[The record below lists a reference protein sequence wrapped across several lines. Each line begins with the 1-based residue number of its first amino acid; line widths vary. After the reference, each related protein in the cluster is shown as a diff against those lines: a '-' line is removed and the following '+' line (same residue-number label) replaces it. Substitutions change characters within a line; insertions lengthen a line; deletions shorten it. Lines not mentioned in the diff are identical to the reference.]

1 MKGWIILRR
10 FFENKKLIVLL
21 VSVITSF
28 SMIAYS
34 IFSQS
39 QMPKPILWVN
49 DVTAVVGRFVST
61 PTNAMIRFTDSIND
75 LMNTYEDNQ
84 QLKSQIS
91 SLEELEAQNK
101 ILQSENEE
109 LSDLLSLQPSLVGKS
124 VIASSVISR
133 SPDTWLDSIII
144 DVGSDNGILEG
155 MSVMTDS
162 GLVGHVTEV
171 SATSSKVQLLITENN
186 QMTNVAV
193 SIQVDDG
200 ILAGILSD
208 YDERSQEL
216 ILEQVPAD
224 EEIKKG
230 ATVTTSGLG
239 GVSPEGLIIGE
250 VTSVE
255 SDSFGLSQ
263 SVRVKPAA
271 DFKDIRSVL
280 VVMSLNEN
288 TNEKTNDDTSG
299 DEASSASSV
308 ESTNSEE

>member
-61 PTNAMIRFTDSIND
+61 PTNAMMRFTDSIND

-84 QLKSQIS
+84 RLKSQIS

-109 LSDLLSLQPSLVGKS
+109 LSALLDLQPSLVGKN

-133 SPDTWLDSIII
+133 SPDTWLDSITI
-144 DVGSDNGILEG
+144 DVGSNSGIEEN
-155 MSVMTDS
+155 MSVMTES

-186 QMTNVAV
+186 QMKNVAV
-193 SIQVDDG
+193 SIQTDDS
-200 ILAGILSD
+200 IVSGILSD
-208 YDERSQEL
+208 YDEKTQEL
-216 ILEQVPAD
+216 ILKQVPNDAQVS
-224 EEIKKG
+224 EG
-230 ATVTTSGLG
+230 NTVTTSGLG

-250 VTSVE
+250 VTSAS
-255 SDSFGLSQ
+255 SDNFGLSQ

-280 VVMSLNEN
+280 VIMTLNESSSDSPADS
-288 TNEKTNDDTSG
+288 EDQAA
-299 DEASSASSV
+299 ESSAA
-308 ESTNSEE
+308 STDTAE

>member
-1 MKGWIILRR
+1 
-10 FFENKKLIVLL
+10 
-21 VSVITSF
+21 
-28 SMIAYS
+28 MIAYS

-61 PTNAMIRFTDSIND
+61 PTNAMMRFTDSIND

-84 QLKSQIS
+84 RLKSQIS

-109 LSDLLSLQPSLVGKS
+109 LSALLDLQPSLVGKN

-133 SPDTWLDSIII
+133 SPDTWLDSITI
-144 DVGSDNGILEG
+144 DVGSNSGIEEN
-155 MSVMTDS
+155 MSVMTES

-186 QMTNVAV
+186 QMKNVAV
-193 SIQVDDG
+193 SIQTDDS
-200 ILAGILSD
+200 IVSGILSD
-208 YDERSQEL
+208 YDEKTQEL
-216 ILEQVPAD
+216 ILKQVPNDAQVS
-224 EEIKKG
+224 EG
-230 ATVTTSGLG
+230 NTVTTSGLG

-250 VTSVE
+250 VTSAS
-255 SDSFGLSQ
+255 SDNFGLSQ

-280 VVMSLNEN
+280 VIMTLNEGSSDSPADS
-288 TNEKTNDDTSG
+288 EDQAA
-299 DEASSASSV
+299 ESSAA
-308 ESTNSEE
+308 STDTAE

>member
-61 PTNAMIRFTDSIND
+61 PTNAMMRFTDSIND

-84 QLKSQIS
+84 RLKSQIS
-91 SLEELEAQNK
+91 SLEELEAQNE

-109 LSDLLSLQPSLVGKS
+109 LSALLDLQPSLVGKN

-133 SPDTWLDSIII
+133 SPDTWLDSITI
-144 DVGSDNGILEG
+144 DVGTNSGIEES
-155 MSVMTDS
+155 MSVMTES

-186 QMTNVAV
+186 QMKNVAV
-193 SIQVDDG
+193 SIQTDDG
-200 ILAGILSD
+200 IVSGILSD
-208 YDERSQEL
+208 YDEKTQEL
-216 ILEQVPAD
+216 ILKQVPNDAKVS
-224 EEIKKG
+224 EG
-230 ATVTTSGLG
+230 NTVTTSGLG

-250 VTSVE
+250 VTLAS
-255 SDSFGLSQ
+255 SDNFGLSQ
-263 SVRVKPAA
+263 SVKVKPAA

-280 VVMSLNEN
+280 VIMTLNESSS
-288 TNEKTNDDTSG
+288 DTSA
-299 DEASSASSV
+299 DSEDQAAESSAA
-308 ESTNSEE
+308 STDTGE

>member
-1 MKGWIILRR
+1 VKGWIILRR

-61 PTNAMIRFTDSIND
+61 PTNAMMRFTDSIND
-75 LMNTYEDNQ
+75 LMNTYEENQ
-84 QLKSQIS
+84 RLKSQIS
-91 SLEELEAQNK
+91 SLEELEAQNE

-109 LSDLLSLQPSLVGKS
+109 LSALLDLQPSLVGKN

-133 SPDTWLDSIII
+133 SPDTWLDSITI
-144 DVGSDNGILEG
+144 DVGSKSGVEKN
-155 MSVMTDS
+155 MSVMTES

-193 SIQVDDG
+193 SIQTDDG
-200 ILAGILSD
+200 IVSGILSD
-208 YDERSQEL
+208 YDEKSQEL
-216 ILEQVPAD
+216 ILEQVPKDAQIS
-224 EEIKKG
+224 EG
-230 ATVTTSGLG
+230 NTVTTSGLG

-250 VTSVE
+250 VTSAS
-255 SDSFGLSQ
+255 SDNFGLSQ

-271 DFKDIRSVL
+271 DFKDIRTVL
-280 VVMSLNEN
+280 VVMTLNNSSSDSSVDSE
-288 TNEKTNDDTSG
+288 DQA
-299 DEASSASSV
+299 DESSSASSAS
-308 ESTNSEE
+308 EE

>member
-1 MKGWIILRR
+1 
-10 FFENKKLIVLL
+10 
-21 VSVITSF
+21 
-28 SMIAYS
+28 MIAYS

-61 PTNAMIRFTDSIND
+61 PTNAMMRFTDSIND

-84 QLKSQIS
+84 RLKRQIS

-109 LSDLLSLQPSLVGKS
+109 LSALLDLQPSLVGKN

-133 SPDTWLDSIII
+133 SPDTWLDSITI
-144 DVGSDNGILEG
+144 DVGSNSGIEEN
-155 MSVMTDS
+155 MSVMTES

-186 QMTNVAV
+186 QMKNVAV
-193 SIQVDDG
+193 SIQTDDS
-200 ILAGILSD
+200 IVSGILSD
-208 YDERSQEL
+208 YDEKTQEL
-216 ILEQVPAD
+216 ILKQVPNDAQVS
-224 EEIKKG
+224 EG
-230 ATVTTSGLG
+230 NTVTTSGLG

-250 VTSVE
+250 VTSVS
-255 SDSFGLSQ
+255 SDNFGLSQ

-280 VVMSLNEN
+280 VIMTLNESSSDAPADS
-288 TNEKTNDDTSG
+288 EDQAA
-299 DEASSASSV
+299 ESSAA
-308 ESTNSEE
+308 STDTAE

>member
-1 MKGWIILRR
+1 
-10 FFENKKLIVLL
+10 
-21 VSVITSF
+21 
-28 SMIAYS
+28 MIAYS

-61 PTNAMIRFTDSIND
+61 PTNAMMRFTDSIND

-84 QLKSQIS
+84 RLKRQIS

-109 LSDLLSLQPSLVGKS
+109 LSALLDLQPSLVGKN

-133 SPDTWLDSIII
+133 SPDTWLDSITI
-144 DVGSDNGILEG
+144 DVGSNSGIEEN
-155 MSVMTDS
+155 MSVMTES

-186 QMTNVAV
+186 QMKNVAV
-193 SIQVDDG
+193 SIQTDDS
-200 ILAGILSD
+200 IVSGILSD
-208 YDERSQEL
+208 YDEKTQEL
-216 ILEQVPAD
+216 ILKQVPNDAQVS
-224 EEIKKG
+224 EG
-230 ATVTTSGLG
+230 NTVTTSGLG

-250 VTSVE
+250 VTSAS
-255 SDSFGLSQ
+255 SDNFGLSQ

-280 VVMSLNEN
+280 VIMTLNESSSDAPADS
-288 TNEKTNDDTSG
+288 EDQAA
-299 DEASSASSV
+299 ESSAA
-308 ESTNSEE
+308 STDTAE

>member
-1 MKGWIILRR
+1 VKGWIILRR

-61 PTNAMIRFTDSIND
+61 PTNAMMRFTDSIND

-84 QLKSQIS
+84 RLKSQIS

-109 LSDLLSLQPSLVGKS
+109 LSALLDLQPSLVGKN

-133 SPDTWLDSIII
+133 SPDTWLDSITI
-144 DVGSDNGILEG
+144 DVGSNSGIEEN
-155 MSVMTDS
+155 MSVMTES

-186 QMTNVAV
+186 QMKNVAV
-193 SIQVDDG
+193 SIQTDDS
-200 ILAGILSD
+200 IVSGILSD
-208 YDERSQEL
+208 YDEKTQEL
-216 ILEQVPAD
+216 ILKQVPNDAQVS
-224 EEIKKG
+224 EG
-230 ATVTTSGLG
+230 NTVTTSGLG

-250 VTSVE
+250 VTSAS
-255 SDSFGLSQ
+255 SDNFGLSQ

-280 VVMSLNEN
+280 VIMTLNESSSDSPADS
-288 TNEKTNDDTSG
+288 EDQAA
-299 DEASSASSV
+299 ESSAA
-308 ESTNSEE
+308 STDTAE

>member
-1 MKGWIILRR
+1 MRR

-61 PTNAMIRFTDSIND
+61 PTNAMMRFTDSIND
-75 LMNTYEDNQ
+75 LMNTYEENQ
-84 QLKSQIS
+84 RLKSQIS
-91 SLEELEAQNK
+91 SLEELEAQNE

-109 LSDLLSLQPSLVGKS
+109 LSALLDLQPSLVGKN

-133 SPDTWLDSIII
+133 SPDTWLDSITI
-144 DVGSDNGILEG
+144 DVGSNSGVEKN
-155 MSVMTDS
+155 MSVMTES

-193 SIQVDDG
+193 SIQTADG
-200 ILAGILSD
+200 IVSGILSD
-208 YDERSQEL
+208 YDEKSQEL
-216 ILEQVPAD
+216 ILEQVPKDAQIS
-224 EEIKKG
+224 EG
-230 ATVTTSGLG
+230 NTVTTSGLG

-250 VTSVE
+250 VTSAS
-255 SDSFGLSQ
+255 SDNFGLSQ
-263 SVRVKPAA
+263 SVKVKPAA
-271 DFKDIRSVL
+271 DFKDIRTVL
-280 VVMSLNEN
+280 VVMTLN
-288 TNEKTNDDTSG
+288 DSSG
-299 DEASSASSV
+299 DSSVDSEDQADESSSASSASD
-308 ESTNSEE
+308 E

>member
-61 PTNAMIRFTDSIND
+61 PTNAMMRFTDSIND

-84 QLKSQIS
+84 RLKSQIS
-91 SLEELEAQNK
+91 SLEELEAQNE

-109 LSDLLSLQPSLVGKS
+109 LSALLDLQPSLVGKN

-133 SPDTWLDSIII
+133 SPDTWLDSITI
-144 DVGSDNGILEG
+144 DVGTNSGIEEN
-155 MSVMTDS
+155 MSVMTES

-186 QMTNVAV
+186 QMKNVAV
-193 SIQVDDG
+193 SIQTDDG
-200 ILAGILSD
+200 IVSGILSD
-208 YDERSQEL
+208 YDEKTQEL
-216 ILEQVPAD
+216 ILKQVPNDAKVS
-224 EEIKKG
+224 EG
-230 ATVTTSGLG
+230 NTVTTSGLG
-239 GVSPEGLIIGE
+239 GVSPDGLIIGE
-250 VTSVE
+250 VTSAS
-255 SDSFGLSQ
+255 SDNFGLSQ

-280 VVMSLNEN
+280 VIMTLNESSS
-288 TNEKTNDDTSG
+288 DTSA
-299 DEASSASSV
+299 DSEDQAAESSAA
-308 ESTNSEE
+308 STDTGE

>member
-1 MKGWIILRR
+1 MRR

-61 PTNAMIRFTDSIND
+61 PTNAMMRFTDSIND
-75 LMNTYEDNQ
+75 LMNTYEENQ
-84 QLKSQIS
+84 RLKSQIS
-91 SLEELEAQNK
+91 SLEELEAQNE

-109 LSDLLSLQPSLVGKS
+109 LSALLDLQPSLVGKN

-133 SPDTWLDSIII
+133 SPDTWLDSITI
-144 DVGSDNGILEG
+144 DVGSNSGVEKN
-155 MSVMTDS
+155 MSVMTES

-193 SIQVDDG
+193 SIQTDDG
-200 ILAGILSD
+200 IVSGILSD
-208 YDERSQEL
+208 YDEKSQEL
-216 ILEQVPAD
+216 ILEQVPKDAQIS
-224 EEIKKG
+224 EG
-230 ATVTTSGLG
+230 NTVTTSGLG

-250 VTSVE
+250 VTSAS
-255 SDSFGLSQ
+255 SDNFGLSQ
-263 SVRVKPAA
+263 SVKVKPAA
-271 DFKDIRSVL
+271 DFKDIRTVL
-280 VVMSLNEN
+280 VVMTLNDSSSDSSVDSE
-288 TNEKTNDDTSG
+288 DQA
-299 DEASSASSV
+299 DESSSASSASD
-308 ESTNSEE
+308 E

>member
-61 PTNAMIRFTDSIND
+61 PTNAMMRFTDSIND

-84 QLKSQIS
+84 RLKSQIS
-91 SLEELEAQNK
+91 SLEELEAQNE

-109 LSDLLSLQPSLVGKS
+109 LSALLDLQPSLVGKN

-133 SPDTWLDSIII
+133 SPDTWLDSITI
-144 DVGSDNGILEG
+144 DVGTNSGIEEN
-155 MSVMTDS
+155 MSVMTES

-186 QMTNVAV
+186 QMKNVAV
-193 SIQVDDG
+193 SIQTDDG
-200 ILAGILSD
+200 IVSGILSD
-208 YDERSQEL
+208 YDEKTQEL
-216 ILEQVPAD
+216 ILKQVPNDAKVS
-224 EEIKKG
+224 EGNTI
-230 ATVTTSGLG
+230 TTSGLG

-250 VTSVE
+250 VTSAS
-255 SDSFGLSQ
+255 SDNFGLSQ

-280 VVMSLNEN
+280 VIMTLNESSS
-288 TNEKTNDDTSG
+288 DTSA
-299 DEASSASSV
+299 DSEDQAAESSAA
-308 ESTNSEE
+308 STDTGE

>member
-1 MKGWIILRR
+1 
-10 FFENKKLIVLL
+10 
-21 VSVITSF
+21 
-28 SMIAYS
+28 MIAYS

-61 PTNAMIRFTDSIND
+61 PTNAMMRFTDSIND

-84 QLKSQIS
+84 RLKSQIS
-91 SLEELEAQNK
+91 SLEELEAQNE

-109 LSDLLSLQPSLVGKS
+109 LSALLDLQPSLVGKN

-133 SPDTWLDSIII
+133 SPDTWLDSITI
-144 DVGSDNGILEG
+144 DVGTNSGIEEN
-155 MSVMTDS
+155 MSVMTES

-186 QMTNVAV
+186 QMKNVAV
-193 SIQVDDG
+193 SIQTDDG
-200 ILAGILSD
+200 IVSGILSD
-208 YDERSQEL
+208 YDEKTQEL
-216 ILEQVPAD
+216 ILKQVPNDAKVS
-224 EEIKKG
+224 EG
-230 ATVTTSGLG
+230 NTVTTSGLG

-250 VTSVE
+250 VTSA
-255 SDSFGLSQ
+255 SADNFGLSQ

-280 VVMSLNEN
+280 VIMTLNESSS
-288 TNEKTNDDTSG
+288 DTSA
-299 DEASSASSV
+299 DSEDQAAESSAA
-308 ESTNSEE
+308 STDTGE

>member
-1 MKGWIILRR
+1 MRR

-61 PTNAMIRFTDSIND
+61 PTNAMMRFTDSIND

-84 QLKSQIS
+84 RLKSQIS
-91 SLEELEAQNK
+91 SLEELEAQNE

-109 LSDLLSLQPSLVGKS
+109 LSALLDLQPSLVGKN

-133 SPDTWLDSIII
+133 SPDTWLDSITI
-144 DVGSDNGILEG
+144 DVGTNSGIEEN
-155 MSVMTDS
+155 MSVMTES

-186 QMTNVAV
+186 QMKNVAV
-193 SIQVDDG
+193 SIQTDDG
-200 ILAGILSD
+200 IVSGILSD
-208 YDERSQEL
+208 YDEKTQEL
-216 ILEQVPAD
+216 ILKQVPNDAKVS
-224 EEIKKG
+224 EG
-230 ATVTTSGLG
+230 NTVTTSGLG

-250 VTSVE
+250 VTSAS
-255 SDSFGLSQ
+255 SDNFGLSQ
-263 SVRVKPAA
+263 SVKVKPAA

-280 VVMSLNEN
+280 VIMTLNESSS
-288 TNEKTNDDTSG
+288 DTSA
-299 DEASSASSV
+299 DSEDQAAESSAA
-308 ESTNSEE
+308 STDTGE

>member
-61 PTNAMIRFTDSIND
+61 PTNAMMRFTDSIND
-75 LMNTYEDNQ
+75 LMNTYEENQ
-84 QLKSQIS
+84 RLKSQIS
-91 SLEELEAQNK
+91 SLEGLEAQNE

-109 LSDLLSLQPSLVGKS
+109 LSALLDLQPSLVGKN

-133 SPDTWLDSIII
+133 SPDTWLDSITI
-144 DVGSDNGILEG
+144 DVGSNSGVEKN
-155 MSVMTDS
+155 MSVMTES

-193 SIQVDDG
+193 SIQTDDG
-200 ILAGILSD
+200 IVSGILSD
-208 YDERSQEL
+208 YDEKSQEL
-216 ILEQVPAD
+216 ILEQVPKDAQIS
-224 EEIKKG
+224 EG
-230 ATVTTSGLG
+230 NTVTTSGLG

-250 VTSVE
+250 VTSAS
-255 SDSFGLSQ
+255 SDNFGLSQ
-263 SVRVKPAA
+263 SVKVKPAA
-271 DFKDIRSVL
+271 DFKDIRTVL
-280 VVMSLNEN
+280 VVMTLN
-288 TNEKTNDDTSG
+288 DSSG
-299 DEASSASSV
+299 DSSVDSEDQADESSSASSASD
-308 ESTNSEE
+308 E

>member
-1 MKGWIILRR
+1 MRR

-61 PTNAMIRFTDSIND
+61 PTNAMMRFTDSIND

-84 QLKSQIS
+84 RLKSQIS
-91 SLEELEAQNK
+91 SLEELEAQNE

-109 LSDLLSLQPSLVGKS
+109 LSALLDLQPSLVGKN

-133 SPDTWLDSIII
+133 SPDTWLDSITI
-144 DVGSDNGILEG
+144 DVGTNSGIEEN
-155 MSVMTDS
+155 MSVMTES

-186 QMTNVAV
+186 QMKNVAV
-193 SIQVDDG
+193 SIQTDDG
-200 ILAGILSD
+200 IVSGILSD
-208 YDERSQEL
+208 YDEKTQEL
-216 ILEQVPAD
+216 ILKQVPNDAKVS
-224 EEIKKG
+224 EG
-230 ATVTTSGLG
+230 NTVTTSGLG

-250 VTSVE
+250 VTSAS
-255 SDSFGLSQ
+255 SDNFGLSQ

-280 VVMSLNEN
+280 VIMTLNESSS
-288 TNEKTNDDTSG
+288 DTLADSE
-299 DEASSASSV
+299 DQAAESSAA
-308 ESTNSEE
+308 STDTGE

>member
-1 MKGWIILRR
+1 VKGWIILRR

-39 QMPKPILWVN
+39 NMPKPILWVN
-49 DVTAVVGRFVST
+49 DVTAIVGRFVST
-61 PTNAMIRFTDSIND
+61 PTNAMMRFTDSIND
-75 LMNTYEDNQ
+75 LMNTYEENQ
-84 QLKSQIS
+84 ELKSQIS
-91 SLEELEAQNK
+91 SLEELEAQNQ

-109 LSDLLSLQPSLVGKS
+109 LSNLLSLQPSLVGKT

-133 SPDTWLDSIII
+133 SPDTWVDSIVI
-144 DVGSDNGILEG
+144 DVGANDGIAEG

-162 GLVGHVTEV
+162 GLVGHVKEV

-186 QMTNVAV
+186 QMMNVAV
-193 SIQVDDG
+193 SVQLVDSIVSG
-200 ILAGILSD
+200 ILTD
-208 YDERSQEL
+208 YDEKTQEL
-216 ILEQVPAD
+216 ILEQVPSDA
-224 EEIKKG
+224 KVQKG
-230 ATVTTSGLG
+230 DTVTTSGLG

-250 VTSVE
+250 VTSTD
-255 SDSFGLSQ
+255 SDNFGLSQ

-280 VVMSLNEN
+280 VVMTLNDDSASDDGDEN
-288 TNEKTNDDTSG
+288 TTTTSNTENDNQ
-299 DEASSASSV
+299 E
-308 ESTNSEE
+308 

>member
-1 MKGWIILRR
+1 
-10 FFENKKLIVLL
+10 
-21 VSVITSF
+21 
-28 SMIAYS
+28 MIAYS

-61 PTNAMIRFTDSIND
+61 PTNAMMRFTDSIND

-84 QLKSQIS
+84 RLKSQIS
-91 SLEELEAQNK
+91 SLEELEAQNE

-109 LSDLLSLQPSLVGKS
+109 LSALLDLQPSLVGKN

-133 SPDTWLDSIII
+133 SPDTWLDSITI
-144 DVGSDNGILEG
+144 DVGTNSGIEEN
-155 MSVMTDS
+155 MSVMTES

-186 QMTNVAV
+186 QMKNVAV
-193 SIQVDDG
+193 SIQTDDG
-200 ILAGILSD
+200 IVSGILSD
-208 YDERSQEL
+208 YDEKTQEL
-216 ILEQVPAD
+216 ILKQVPNDAKVSD
-224 EEIKKG
+224 G
-230 ATVTTSGLG
+230 NTVTTSGLG

-250 VTSVE
+250 VTSAS
-255 SDSFGLSQ
+255 SDNFGLSQ

-280 VVMSLNEN
+280 VIMTLNESSS
-288 TNEKTNDDTSG
+288 DTSA
-299 DEASSASSV
+299 DSEDQAAESSAA
-308 ESTNSEE
+308 STDTGE

>member
-61 PTNAMIRFTDSIND
+61 PTNAMMRFTDSIND

-84 QLKSQIS
+84 RLKSQIS
-91 SLEELEAQNK
+91 SLEELEAQNE

-109 LSDLLSLQPSLVGKS
+109 LSALLDLQPSLVGKN

-133 SPDTWLDSIII
+133 SPDTWLDSITI
-144 DVGSDNGILEG
+144 DVGTNSGIEEN
-155 MSVMTDS
+155 MSVMTES

-186 QMTNVAV
+186 QMKNVAV
-193 SIQVDDG
+193 SIQTDDS
-200 ILAGILSD
+200 IVSGILSD
-208 YDERSQEL
+208 YDEKTQEL
-216 ILEQVPAD
+216 ILKQVPNDAQVS
-224 EEIKKG
+224 EG
-230 ATVTTSGLG
+230 NTVTTSGLG

-250 VTSVE
+250 VTSAS
-255 SDSFGLSQ
+255 SDNFGLSQ

-280 VVMSLNEN
+280 VIMTLNESSS
-288 TNEKTNDDTSG
+288 DTSA
-299 DEASSASSV
+299 DSEDQAAESSAA
-308 ESTNSEE
+308 STDTGE

>member
-1 MKGWIILRR
+1 
-10 FFENKKLIVLL
+10 
-21 VSVITSF
+21 
-28 SMIAYS
+28 MIAYS

-61 PTNAMIRFTDSIND
+61 PTNAMMRFTDSIND

-84 QLKSQIS
+84 RLKSQIS

-109 LSDLLSLQPSLVGKS
+109 LSALLDLQPSLVGKN

-133 SPDTWLDSIII
+133 SPDTWLDSITI
-144 DVGSDNGILEG
+144 DVGSNSGIEEN
-155 MSVMTDS
+155 MSVMTES

-186 QMTNVAV
+186 QMKNVAV
-193 SIQVDDG
+193 SIQTDDG
-200 ILAGILSD
+200 IVSGILSD
-208 YDERSQEL
+208 YDEKTQEL
-216 ILEQVPAD
+216 ILKQVPNDAQVS
-224 EEIKKG
+224 EG
-230 ATVTTSGLG
+230 NTVTTSGLG

-250 VTSVE
+250 VTSAS
-255 SDSFGLSQ
+255 SDNFGLSQ

-280 VVMSLNEN
+280 VIMTLNESSSDAPADS
-288 TNEKTNDDTSG
+288 EDQAA
-299 DEASSASSV
+299 ESSAA
-308 ESTNSEE
+308 STDTAE

>member
-61 PTNAMIRFTDSIND
+61 PTNAMMRFTDSIND
-75 LMNTYEDNQ
+75 LMNTYEENQ
-84 QLKSQIS
+84 RLKSQIS
-91 SLEELEAQNK
+91 SLEELEAQNE

-109 LSDLLSLQPSLVGKS
+109 LSALLDLQPSLVGKN

-133 SPDTWLDSIII
+133 SPDTWLDSITI
-144 DVGSDNGILEG
+144 DVGSKSGVEKN
-155 MSVMTDS
+155 MSVMTES

-193 SIQVDDG
+193 SIQTDDG
-200 ILAGILSD
+200 IVSGILSD
-208 YDERSQEL
+208 YDEKSQEL
-216 ILEQVPAD
+216 ILEQVPKDAQIS
-224 EEIKKG
+224 EG
-230 ATVTTSGLG
+230 NTVTTSGLG

-250 VTSVE
+250 VTSAS
-255 SDSFGLSQ
+255 SDNFGLSQ
-263 SVRVKPAA
+263 SVKVKPAA
-271 DFKDIRSVL
+271 DFKDIRTVL
-280 VVMSLNEN
+280 VVMTLN
-288 TNEKTNDDTSG
+288 DSSG
-299 DEASSASSV
+299 DSSVDSEDQADESSSASSASD
-308 ESTNSEE
+308 E

>member
-1 MKGWIILRR
+1 
-10 FFENKKLIVLL
+10 
-21 VSVITSF
+21 
-28 SMIAYS
+28 MIAYS

-61 PTNAMIRFTDSIND
+61 PTNAMMRFTDSIND

-84 QLKSQIS
+84 RLKSQIS
-91 SLEELEAQNK
+91 SLEELEAQNE

-109 LSDLLSLQPSLVGKS
+109 LSALLDLQPSLVGKN

-133 SPDTWLDSIII
+133 SPDTWLDSITI
-144 DVGSDNGILEG
+144 DVGTNSGIEEN
-155 MSVMTDS
+155 MSVMTES

-186 QMTNVAV
+186 QMKNVAV
-193 SIQVDDG
+193 SIQTDDG
-200 ILAGILSD
+200 IVSGILSD
-208 YDERSQEL
+208 YDEKTQEL
-216 ILEQVPAD
+216 ILKQVPNDAKVS
-224 EEIKKG
+224 EG
-230 ATVTTSGLG
+230 NTVTTSGLG

-250 VTSVE
+250 VTSAS
-255 SDSFGLSQ
+255 SDNFGLSQ

-280 VVMSLNEN
+280 VIMTLNESSS
-288 TNEKTNDDTSG
+288 DTSA
-299 DEASSASSV
+299 DSEDQAAESSAA
-308 ESTNSEE
+308 STDTGE

>member
-1 MKGWIILRR
+1 MRR

-61 PTNAMIRFTDSIND
+61 PTNAMMRFTDSIND

-84 QLKSQIS
+84 RLKSQIS
-91 SLEELEAQNK
+91 SLEELEAQNE

-109 LSDLLSLQPSLVGKS
+109 LSALLDLQPSLVGKN

-133 SPDTWLDSIII
+133 SPDTWLDSITI
-144 DVGSDNGILEG
+144 DVGTNSGIEES
-155 MSVMTDS
+155 MSVMTES

-186 QMTNVAV
+186 QMKNVAV
-193 SIQVDDG
+193 SIQTDDG
-200 ILAGILSD
+200 IVSGILSD
-208 YDERSQEL
+208 YDEKTQEL
-216 ILEQVPAD
+216 ILKQVPNDAKVS
-224 EEIKKG
+224 EG
-230 ATVTTSGLG
+230 NTVTTSGLG

-250 VTSVE
+250 VTSAS
-255 SDSFGLSQ
+255 SDNFGLSQ

-280 VVMSLNEN
+280 VIMTLNESSS
-288 TNEKTNDDTSG
+288 DTSA
-299 DEASSASSV
+299 DSEDQAAESSAA
-308 ESTNSEE
+308 STDTGE

>member
-61 PTNAMIRFTDSIND
+61 PTNAMMRFTDSIND

-84 QLKSQIS
+84 RLKSQIS

-109 LSDLLSLQPSLVGKS
+109 LSALLDLQPSLVGKN

-133 SPDTWLDSIII
+133 SPDTWLDSITI
-144 DVGSDNGILEG
+144 DVGSNSGIEEN
-155 MSVMTDS
+155 MSVMTES

-186 QMTNVAV
+186 QMKNVAV
-193 SIQVDDG
+193 SIQTDDS
-200 ILAGILSD
+200 IVSGILSD
-208 YDERSQEL
+208 YDEKTQEL
-216 ILEQVPAD
+216 ILKQVPNDAQVS
-224 EEIKKG
+224 EG
-230 ATVTTSGLG
+230 NTVTTSGLG

-250 VTSVE
+250 VTSAS
-255 SDSFGLSQ
+255 SDNFGLSQ

-280 VVMSLNEN
+280 VIMTLNESSS
-288 TNEKTNDDTSG
+288 D
-299 DEASSASSV
+299 SSADSEDQAAESSAA
-308 ESTNSEE
+308 STDTAE

>member
-1 MKGWIILRR
+1 MRR

-61 PTNAMIRFTDSIND
+61 PTNAMMRFTDSIND

-84 QLKSQIS
+84 RLKSQIS
-91 SLEELEAQNK
+91 SLEELEAQNE

-109 LSDLLSLQPSLVGKS
+109 LSALLDLQPSLVGKN

-133 SPDTWLDSIII
+133 SPDTWLDSITI
-144 DVGSDNGILEG
+144 DVGTNSGIEEN
-155 MSVMTDS
+155 MSVMTES

-186 QMTNVAV
+186 QMKNVAV
-193 SIQVDDG
+193 SIQTDDG
-200 ILAGILSD
+200 IVSGILSD
-208 YDERSQEL
+208 YDEKTQEL
-216 ILEQVPAD
+216 ILKQVPNDAKVS
-224 EEIKKG
+224 EG
-230 ATVTTSGLG
+230 NTVTTSGLG
-239 GVSPEGLIIGE
+239 GVSPEGLIIGG
-250 VTSVE
+250 VTSAS
-255 SDSFGLSQ
+255 SDNFGLSQ

-280 VVMSLNEN
+280 VIMTLNE
-288 TNEKTNDDTSG
+288 TSSDTSA
-299 DEASSASSV
+299 DSEDQTAESSAA
-308 ESTNSEE
+308 STDTGE

>member
-39 QMPKPILWVN
+39 QMPKPVLWVN

-61 PTNAMIRFTDSIND
+61 PTNAMMRFTDSIND
-75 LMNTYEDNQ
+75 LMNTYEENQ
-84 QLKSQIS
+84 RLKSQIS
-91 SLEELEAQNK
+91 SLEELEAQNE

-109 LSDLLSLQPSLVGKS
+109 LSALLDLQPSLVGKN

-133 SPDTWLDSIII
+133 SPDTWLDSITI
-144 DVGSDNGILEG
+144 DVGSNSGIEKN
-155 MSVMTDS
+155 MSVMTES

-193 SIQVDDG
+193 SIQTDDG
-200 ILAGILSD
+200 IVSGILSD
-208 YDERSQEL
+208 YDEKTQEL
-216 ILEQVPAD
+216 ILKQVPNDAQIS
-224 EEIKKG
+224 EG
-230 ATVTTSGLG
+230 NTVTTSGLG

-250 VTSVE
+250 VTSAK
-255 SDSFGLSQ
+255 SDNFGLSQ
-263 SVRVKPAA
+263 SVKVKPAA
-271 DFKDIRSVL
+271 DFKDIRTVL
-280 VVMSLNEN
+280 VVMTLNEN
-288 TNEKTNDDTSG
+288 SSDTTS
-299 DEASSASSV
+299 DSEEQATETSSASSDSQ
-308 ESTNSEE
+308 E

>member
-61 PTNAMIRFTDSIND
+61 PTNAMMRFTDSIND

-84 QLKSQIS
+84 RLKSQIS
-91 SLEELEAQNK
+91 SLEELEAQNE

-109 LSDLLSLQPSLVGKS
+109 LSALLDLQPSLVGKN

-133 SPDTWLDSIII
+133 SPDTWLDSITI
-144 DVGSDNGILEG
+144 DVGTNSNIEEN
-155 MSVMTDS
+155 MSVMTES

-186 QMTNVAV
+186 QMKNVAV
-193 SIQVDDG
+193 SIQTDDG
-200 ILAGILSD
+200 IVSGILSD
-208 YDERSQEL
+208 YDEKTQEL
-216 ILEQVPAD
+216 ILKQVPNDAKVS
-224 EEIKKG
+224 EG
-230 ATVTTSGLG
+230 NTVTTSGLG
-239 GVSPEGLIIGE
+239 GVSPDGLIIGE
-250 VTSVE
+250 VTSAS
-255 SDSFGLSQ
+255 SDNFGLSQ

-280 VVMSLNEN
+280 VIMTLNE
-288 TNEKTNDDTSG
+288 TSSDTSA
-299 DEASSASSV
+299 DSEDQAAESSAA
-308 ESTNSEE
+308 STDTGE

>member
-1 MKGWIILRR
+1 
-10 FFENKKLIVLL
+10 
-21 VSVITSF
+21 
-28 SMIAYS
+28 MIAYS

-61 PTNAMIRFTDSIND
+61 PTNAMMRFTDSIND

-84 QLKSQIS
+84 RLKSQIS
-91 SLEELEAQNK
+91 SLEELEAQNE

-109 LSDLLSLQPSLVGKS
+109 LSALLDLQPSLVGKN

-133 SPDTWLDSIII
+133 SPDTWLDSITI
-144 DVGSDNGILEG
+144 DVGANSGIEEN
-155 MSVMTDS
+155 MSVMTES

-193 SIQVDDG
+193 SIQTDDG
-200 ILAGILSD
+200 IVSGILSD
-208 YDERSQEL
+208 YDEKTQEL
-216 ILEQVPAD
+216 ILKQVPNDAKVS
-224 EEIKKG
+224 EG
-230 ATVTTSGLG
+230 NTVTTSGLG

-250 VTSVE
+250 VTSAS
-255 SDSFGLSQ
+255 SDNFGLSQ

-280 VVMSLNEN
+280 VIMTLNDSSS
-288 TNEKTNDDTSG
+288 DDTSA
-299 DEASSASSV
+299 DSEDQAAESSAA
-308 ESTNSEE
+308 STDTGE

>member
-1 MKGWIILRR
+1 
-10 FFENKKLIVLL
+10 
-21 VSVITSF
+21 
-28 SMIAYS
+28 MIAYS

-61 PTNAMIRFTDSIND
+61 PTNAMMRFTDSIND

-84 QLKSQIS
+84 RLKSQIS

-109 LSDLLSLQPSLVGKS
+109 LSALLDLQPSLVGKN

-133 SPDTWLDSIII
+133 SPDTWLDSITI
-144 DVGSDNGILEG
+144 DVGSNSGIEEN
-155 MSVMTDS
+155 MSVMTES

-186 QMTNVAV
+186 QMKNVAV
-193 SIQVDDG
+193 SIQTDDS
-200 ILAGILSD
+200 IVSGILSD
-208 YDERSQEL
+208 YDEKTQEL
-216 ILEQVPAD
+216 ILKQVPNDAQVS
-224 EEIKKG
+224 EG
-230 ATVTTSGLG
+230 NTVTTSGLG

-250 VTSVE
+250 VTSAS
-255 SDSFGLSQ
+255 SDNFGLSQ

-280 VVMSLNEN
+280 VIMTLNESSSDSPADS
-288 TNEKTNDDTSG
+288 EDQAA
-299 DEASSASSV
+299 ESSAA
-308 ESTNSEE
+308 STDTAE

>member
-1 MKGWIILRR
+1 MRR

-61 PTNAMIRFTDSIND
+61 PTNAMMRFTDSIND

-84 QLKSQIS
+84 RLKRQIS

-109 LSDLLSLQPSLVGKS
+109 LSALLDLQPSLVGKN

-133 SPDTWLDSIII
+133 SPDTWLDSITI
-144 DVGSDNGILEG
+144 DVGSNSGIEEN
-155 MSVMTDS
+155 MSVMTES

-186 QMTNVAV
+186 QMKNVAV
-193 SIQVDDG
+193 SIQTDDS
-200 ILAGILSD
+200 IVSGILSD
-208 YDERSQEL
+208 YEEKTQEL
-216 ILEQVPAD
+216 ILKQVPNDAQVS
-224 EEIKKG
+224 EG
-230 ATVTTSGLG
+230 NTVTTSGLG

-250 VTSVE
+250 VTSVS
-255 SDSFGLSQ
+255 SDNFGLSQ

-280 VVMSLNEN
+280 VIMTLNESSSDAPADS
-288 TNEKTNDDTSG
+288 EDQAA
-299 DEASSASSV
+299 ESSAA
-308 ESTNSEE
+308 STDTAE

>member
-61 PTNAMIRFTDSIND
+61 PTNAMMRFTDSIND
-75 LMNTYEDNQ
+75 LMNTYEENQ
-84 QLKSQIS
+84 RLKSQIS
-91 SLEELEAQNK
+91 SLEELEAQNE

-109 LSDLLSLQPSLVGKS
+109 LSALLDLQPSLVGKN

-133 SPDTWLDSIII
+133 SPDTWLDSITI
-144 DVGSDNGILEG
+144 DVGSNSGVEKN
-155 MSVMTDS
+155 MSVMTES

-193 SIQVDDG
+193 SIQTADG
-200 ILAGILSD
+200 IVSGILSD
-208 YDERSQEL
+208 YDEKSQEL
-216 ILEQVPAD
+216 ILEQVPKDAQIS
-224 EEIKKG
+224 EG
-230 ATVTTSGLG
+230 NTVTTSGLG

-250 VTSVE
+250 VTSAS
-255 SDSFGLSQ
+255 SDNFGLSQ
-263 SVRVKPAA
+263 SVKVKPAA
-271 DFKDIRSVL
+271 DFKDIRTVL
-280 VVMSLNEN
+280 VVMTLN
-288 TNEKTNDDTSG
+288 DSSG
-299 DEASSASSV
+299 DSSVDSEDQADESSSASSASD
-308 ESTNSEE
+308 E

>member
-61 PTNAMIRFTDSIND
+61 PTNAMMRFTDSIND

-84 QLKSQIS
+84 RLKSQIS
-91 SLEELEAQNK
+91 SLEELEAQNE

-109 LSDLLSLQPSLVGKS
+109 LSALLDLQPSLVGKN

-133 SPDTWLDSIII
+133 SPDTWLDSITI
-144 DVGSDNGILEG
+144 DVGTNSGIEEN
-155 MSVMTDS
+155 MSVMTES

-186 QMTNVAV
+186 QMKNVAV
-193 SIQVDDG
+193 SIQTDDG
-200 ILAGILSD
+200 IVSGILSD
-208 YDERSQEL
+208 YDEKTQEL
-216 ILEQVPAD
+216 ILKQVPNDAKVS
-224 EEIKKG
+224 EG
-230 ATVTTSGLG
+230 NTVTTSGLG
-239 GVSPEGLIIGE
+239 GVSPEGLIIGG
-250 VTSVE
+250 VTSAS
-255 SDSFGLSQ
+255 SDNFGLSQ

-280 VVMSLNEN
+280 VIMTLNE
-288 TNEKTNDDTSG
+288 TSSDTSA
-299 DEASSASSV
+299 DSEDQTAESSAA
-308 ESTNSEE
+308 STDTGE

>member
-1 MKGWIILRR
+1 
-10 FFENKKLIVLL
+10 
-21 VSVITSF
+21 
-28 SMIAYS
+28 MIAYS

-61 PTNAMIRFTDSIND
+61 PTNAMMRFTDSIND

-84 QLKSQIS
+84 RLKSQIS

-101 ILQSENEE
+101 ILLSENEE
-109 LSDLLSLQPSLVGKS
+109 LSALLDLQPSLVGKN

-133 SPDTWLDSIII
+133 SPDTWLDSITI
-144 DVGSDNGILEG
+144 DVGSNSDIEEN
-155 MSVMTDS
+155 MSVMTES

-186 QMTNVAV
+186 QMKNVAV
-193 SIQVDDG
+193 SIQTDDS
-200 ILAGILSD
+200 IVSGILSD
-208 YDERSQEL
+208 YDEKTQEL
-216 ILEQVPAD
+216 ILKQVPNDAQVS
-224 EEIKKG
+224 EG
-230 ATVTTSGLG
+230 NTVTTSGLG

-250 VTSVE
+250 VTSTS
-255 SDSFGLSQ
+255 SDNFGLSQ

-280 VVMSLNEN
+280 VIMTLNESSSDSPADS
-288 TNEKTNDDTSG
+288 EDQAA
-299 DEASSASSV
+299 ESSAA
-308 ESTNSEE
+308 STDTAE

>member
-1 MKGWIILRR
+1 
-10 FFENKKLIVLL
+10 
-21 VSVITSF
+21 
-28 SMIAYS
+28 MIAYS

-61 PTNAMIRFTDSIND
+61 PTNAMMRFTDSIND

-84 QLKSQIS
+84 RLKSQIS
-91 SLEELEAQNK
+91 SLEELEAQNE

-109 LSDLLSLQPSLVGKS
+109 LSALLDLQPSLVGKN

-133 SPDTWLDSIII
+133 SPDTWLDSITI
-144 DVGSDNGILEG
+144 DVGTNSGIEEN
-155 MSVMTDS
+155 MSVMTES

-186 QMTNVAV
+186 QMKNVAV
-193 SIQVDDG
+193 SIQTDDG
-200 ILAGILSD
+200 IVSGILSD
-208 YDERSQEL
+208 YDEKTQEL
-216 ILEQVPAD
+216 ILKQVPNDAKVS
-224 EEIKKG
+224 EG
-230 ATVTTSGLG
+230 NAVTTSGLG

-250 VTSVE
+250 VTSAS
-255 SDSFGLSQ
+255 SDNFGLSQ

-280 VVMSLNEN
+280 VIMTLNESSS
-288 TNEKTNDDTSG
+288 DTSA
-299 DEASSASSV
+299 DSEDQAAESSAA
-308 ESTNSEE
+308 STDTGE

>member
-1 MKGWIILRR
+1 VKGWIILRR

-61 PTNAMIRFTDSIND
+61 PTNAMMRFTDSIND

-84 QLKSQIS
+84 RLKSQIS

-109 LSDLLSLQPSLVGKS
+109 LSALLDLQPSLVGKN
-124 VIASSVISR
+124 VISSSVISR
-133 SPDTWLDSIII
+133 SPDTWLDSITI
-144 DVGSDNGILEG
+144 DVGSNSGIEEN
-155 MSVMTDS
+155 MSVMTES

-186 QMTNVAV
+186 QMKNVAV
-193 SIQVDDG
+193 SIQTDDS
-200 ILAGILSD
+200 IVSGILSD
-208 YDERSQEL
+208 YDEKTQEL
-216 ILEQVPAD
+216 ILKQVPNDAQVS
-224 EEIKKG
+224 EG
-230 ATVTTSGLG
+230 NTVTTSGLG

-250 VTSVE
+250 VTSAS
-255 SDSFGLSQ
+255 SDNFGLSQ

-280 VVMSLNEN
+280 VIMTLNESSS
-288 TNEKTNDDTSG
+288 D
-299 DEASSASSV
+299 SSADSEDQAAESSAA
-308 ESTNSEE
+308 STDTAE

>member
-10 FFENKKLIVLL
+10 FFENKKLMVLL

-61 PTNAMIRFTDSIND
+61 PTNAMMRFTDSIND

-84 QLKSQIS
+84 RLKSQIS
-91 SLEELEAQNK
+91 SLEELEAQNE

-109 LSDLLSLQPSLVGKS
+109 LSALLDLQPSLVGKN

-133 SPDTWLDSIII
+133 SPDTWLDSITI
-144 DVGSDNGILEG
+144 DVGTNSGIEEN
-155 MSVMTDS
+155 MSVMTES

-186 QMTNVAV
+186 QMKNVAV
-193 SIQVDDG
+193 SIQTDDG
-200 ILAGILSD
+200 IVSGILSD
-208 YDERSQEL
+208 YDEKTQEL
-216 ILEQVPAD
+216 ILKQVPNDAKVS
-224 EEIKKG
+224 EG
-230 ATVTTSGLG
+230 NTVTTSGLG

-250 VTSVE
+250 VTSAS
-255 SDSFGLSQ
+255 SDNFGLSQ

-280 VVMSLNEN
+280 VIMTLNESSS
-288 TNEKTNDDTSG
+288 DTSA
-299 DEASSASSV
+299 DSEDQAAESSAA
-308 ESTNSEE
+308 STDTGE

>member
-39 QMPKPILWVN
+39 QMPKPVLWVN

-61 PTNAMIRFTDSIND
+61 PTNAMMRFTDSIND
-75 LMNTYEDNQ
+75 LMNTYEENQ
-84 QLKSQIS
+84 RLKSQIS
-91 SLEELEAQNK
+91 SLEELEAQNE

-109 LSDLLSLQPSLVGKS
+109 LSALLDLQPSLVGKN

-133 SPDTWLDSIII
+133 SPDTWLDSITI
-144 DVGSDNGILEG
+144 DVGSNSGIEKN
-155 MSVMTDS
+155 MSVMTES

-193 SIQVDDG
+193 SIQTDDG
-200 ILAGILSD
+200 IVSGILSD
-208 YDERSQEL
+208 YDEKTQEL
-216 ILEQVPAD
+216 ILKQVPNDAQIS
-224 EEIKKG
+224 EG
-230 ATVTTSGLG
+230 NTVTTSGLG

-250 VTSVE
+250 VTSAK
-255 SDSFGLSQ
+255 SDNFGLSQ
-263 SVRVKPAA
+263 SVKVKPAA
-271 DFKDIRSVL
+271 DFKDIRTVL
-280 VVMSLNEN
+280 VVMTLNEN
-288 TNEKTNDDTSG
+288 SSDSEEQATET
-299 DEASSASSV
+299 SSASSDSQ
-308 ESTNSEE
+308 E

>member
-1 MKGWIILRR
+1 MRR

-61 PTNAMIRFTDSIND
+61 PTNAMMRFTDSIND

-84 QLKSQIS
+84 RLKSQIS

-109 LSDLLSLQPSLVGKS
+109 LSALLDLQPSLVGKN

-133 SPDTWLDSIII
+133 SPDTWLDSITI
-144 DVGSDNGILEG
+144 DVGSNSGIEEN
-155 MSVMTDS
+155 MSVMTES

-186 QMTNVAV
+186 QMKNVAV
-193 SIQVDDG
+193 SIQTDDS
-200 ILAGILSD
+200 IVSGILSD
-208 YDERSQEL
+208 YDEKTQEL
-216 ILEQVPAD
+216 ILKQVPNDAQVS
-224 EEIKKG
+224 EG
-230 ATVTTSGLG
+230 NTVTTSGLG

-250 VTSVE
+250 VTSAS
-255 SDSFGLSQ
+255 SDNFGLSQ

-280 VVMSLNEN
+280 VIMTLNESSSDAPADS
-288 TNEKTNDDTSG
+288 EVQAA
-299 DEASSASSV
+299 ESSAASTDTV
-308 ESTNSEE
+308 E